1 MTAYGSEEG
10 STQLKLLNIARCPP
24 PSRNHA
30 IILMVSS
37 AVTSLQIFCQRPA
50 FNESFYALNT
60 AIIMV
65 MTLIVIIPAELRER
79 VVGYVG
85 RVSTASALVISYRS
99 YKNMFK
105 LVVNSIIK

>member
-24 PSRNHA
+24 SPNHA

-50 FNESFYALNT
+50 FNESFYAPNT
-60 AIIMV
+60 AIIMM
-65 MTLIVIIPAELRER
+65 MTLIVIIPAERRER

-85 RVSTASALVISYRS
+85 SVSTASALVISYRS
-99 YKNMFK
+99 HRNLFK
-105 LVVNSIIK
+105 LVVKPIIK